1 MDVKFPSFS
10 EYQAALQ
17 NPQFCFRHYPLNKGS
32 IEVDLWGLPRVR
44 SGGFALT
51 YKMLDKTKKMAVRCF
66 YRNVID
72 RMQRYFEISKFINEI
87 QADWLIPVRYLTR
100 GIHIQ
105 GRFYPITYMDW
116 VEGNTLDEWLI
127 KNYSKREK
135 VLGFIDEF
143 LRIVKELEGLGA
155 AHGDLS
161 HRNIIING
169 MHAVLIDYDGM
180 FVPGLAGRN
189 ACEIGNPYF
198 QHPGRKSDFFNG
210 DIDRFSSIVIYLA
223 LISIAYKPQLFRQF
237 ETGGEGLLFTKKD
250 FQNPFQSALLRE
262 IEKIPELKTLV
273 QNFRGIC
280 LSHVSQTPR
289 LEDFL
294 FQDSYEPLRFENNG
308 FADDET
314 ELHPIFEAGKR
325 KEILQNQGNI
335 ITVIGKITEVFW
347 GKRKEGEPHVFL
359 NFGNWRTKCFTVVLW
374 DEPLR
379 DFLTDGSAPE
389 SLKEKWVS
397 VTGLLTSYN
406 YRPQISL
413 VSLSELVVLKDG
425 SEAAHRL
432 GIEPGTLVGSEDREK
447 MASQF
452 FEKNMQEDQ
461 PEIAGLKDEKQLL
474 GSGALDQSD
483 MVISRINQL
492 FSTEDK
498 PAGKQ
503 E

>member
-51 YKMLDKTKKMAVRCF
+51 YKISENNREMAVRCF
-66 YRNVID
+66 YRKVID
-72 RMQRYFEISKFINEI
+72 RMQRYFEISKFINEA
-87 QADWLIPVRYLTR
+87 QLDWLIPVRYLSR
-100 GIHIQ
+100 GINVQ
-105 GRFYPITYMDW
+105 GHFYPITYMDW
-116 VEGNTLDEWLI
+116 VEGYTLDEWLI
-127 KNYSKREK
+127 KNHTKKERM
-135 VLGFIDEF
+135 LGFIAEF
-143 LRIVKELEGLGA
+143 LRIVNELERSGA

-161 HRNIIING
+161 HRNIIIDAK
-169 MHAVLIDYDGM
+169 HAILIDYDGM
-180 FVPGLAGRN
+180 FVPGLEGRK

-198 QHPGRKSDFFNG
+198 QHPGRKSDYFNG

-223 LISIAYKPQLFRQF
+223 LSAIAYQPQLFQQF

-262 IEKIPELKTLV
+262 IEKIPELRVLV

-280 LSHVSQTPR
+280 LGHVSQTPR

-294 FQDSYEPLRFENNG
+294 VQDGCEPIRFENIG
-308 FADDET
+308 FTDEET
-314 ELHPIFEAGKR
+314 KLHPIFEAEKR
-325 KEILQNQGNI
+325 KEILLNQGNI
-335 ITVIGKITEVFW
+335 ITVVGKISDVFW
-347 GKRKEGEPHVFL
+347 GNRKGGEPHVFL
-359 NFGNWRTKCFTVVLW
+359 NFGNWRKKCFTVVLW

-379 DFLTDGSAPE
+379 DLISDGSKPE
-389 SLKEKWVS
+389 KFKEKWVS
-397 VTGLLTSYN
+397 VTGFLTSYN

-413 VSLSELVVLKDG
+413 NSLSDIVVLKN
-425 SEAAHRL
+425 STEAADRL
-432 GIEPGTLVGSEDREK
+432 GKEPGGLVKQDNLENRPAVFAEK
-447 MASQF
+447 KNLEVQKDVTDLTI
-452 FEKNMQEDQ
+452 EKPFLNSGVLDQ
-461 PEIAGLKDEKQLL
+461 P
-474 GSGALDQSD
+474 D

-492 FSTEDK
+492 FSAGGK
-498 PAGKQ
+498 PTGKQ